1 MKDIRLLKPPVM
13 WTCPKCKRRFKRKN
27 QQHSCIVI
35 SSASLFEK
43 REPALKKLYDKIVK
57 EVKKLGEYREETVK
71 PDVIFFKTKS
81 TFLGIKVK
89 KAHLEIEFFLEKLEN
104 VPPVSKYLQTSKN
117 RVVHLV
123 PIDQAGEI
131 DQQLINWIKRSYAL
145 VNAK

>member
-1 MKDIRLLKPPVM
+1 M
-13 WTCPKCKRRFKRKN
+13 WTCPKCKRSFKRKN
-27 QQHSCIVI
+27 QQHSCTLI

-43 REPALKKLYDKIVK
+43 REPALKKLYDRIVK
-57 EVKKLGEYREETVK
+57 EVKKLGEYREEAVR

-89 KAHLEIEFFLEKLEN
+89 KDHLEIEFFLEKLEN
-104 VPPVSKYLQTSKN
+104 IAPVSKYLQTSKN

-123 PIDQAGEI
+123 PINQVEDI
-131 DQQLINWIKRSYAL
+131 DRQLINWIKRSYVL